1 MKTFSIAIDGPAGA
15 GKSTIAKQLA
25 HHLKCVYI
33 DTGAMYR
40 SVGYYCLQNGI
51 DYHEEDVVCEALPKI
66 HIVLKSCEDGQH
78 IYLNDEDVSLNI
90 RTREVSG
97 AASKVATYGK
107 VRKALVQMQ
116 QEMAK
121 SQSIIMDGRDIG
133 TVVLPFATLKIY
145 LTASVEERAQR
156 RYKEYIEKGM
166 TVSLDSLEEEIKV
179 RDAQDMGREISP
191 LKKAEDAIELDTTY
205 MSINEIVEE
214 IKTKLMERL

>member
-15 GKSTIAKQLA
+15 GKSTIAKKIA
-25 HHLKCVYI
+25 HDLKCIYI

-51 DYHEEDVVCEALPKI
+51 DYHEEELVCNALPAI

-78 IYLNDEDVSLNI
+78 IYLNHEDVSLNI
-90 RTREVSG
+90 RTGEVAV

-107 VRKALVQMQ
+107 VREALVKMQ

-121 SQSIIMDGRDIG
+121 SQSIVMDGRDIG

-166 TVSLDSLEEEIKV
+166 SISLTSLEEEIKA

-205 MSINEIVEE
+205 LGIDEIVER
-214 IKTKLMERL
+214 IKNKLMERL